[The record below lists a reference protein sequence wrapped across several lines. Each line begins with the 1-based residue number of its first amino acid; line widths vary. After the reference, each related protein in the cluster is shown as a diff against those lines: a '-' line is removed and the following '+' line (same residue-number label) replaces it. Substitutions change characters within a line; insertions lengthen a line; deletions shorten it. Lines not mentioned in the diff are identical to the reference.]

1 MPSTNSVS
9 LLLSF
14 LVATTDPSVVIEG
27 EIFDSQCVL
36 GVHSPNSGHAVTIK
50 NSTME
55 RKLQERTRACA
66 ANHREYVLVDAEN
79 NQLHYIVEQEQT
91 AKFSGKRVL
100 VRGIYDRDGVLSIN
114 CPLSQCL
121 GGAFPD
127 WRR

>member
-1 MPSTNSVS
+1 VAEPAGHKPRTNSVS

-14 LVATTDPSVVIEG
+14 RVAASDRSVVIEG
-27 EIFDSQCVL
+27 EIFDRQCVR
-36 GVHSPNSGHAVTIK
+36 GVHSPDSGHGVTIE

-79 NQLHYIVEQEQT
+79 DQLHYIVEQEQT

-100 VRGIYDRDGVLSIN
+100 VRGIRQGWGSFD
-114 CPLSQCL
+114 
-121 GGAFPD
+121 
-127 WRR
+127 

>member
-50 NSTME
+50 NST
-55 RKLQERTRACA
+55 RACA
-66 ANHREYVLVDAEN
+66 PNHREYVLVDAEN

-100 VRGIYDRDGVLSIN
+100 VRGIRQGWGSFD
-114 CPLSQCL
+114 
-121 GGAFPD
+121 
-127 WRR
+127 